1 MEDAVVAS
9 CEPATGWNLH
19 NPTSWLYLLTL
30 LHNSLMYWC
39 VAAQLRLSTSRVFQH
54 VGNAYPFDKLLCSQ
68 ESCSLHLHELVP
80 AWTDMSRWVARHV
93 HSTSA
98 RSSTV
103 FFCAWWKYARLPN
116 ARPCQTSRSPCRD
129 SCASAKD
136 WPWCF
141 TAASTNSCS
150 GHHGESASL
159 SLVSISLSYC
169 VFLHVTYS
177 FIYSLPFMSCARAIA
192 YLYPHNRYR
201 YNNMREIHLTIYTN
215 MRMYAHVQYASV
227 SLDSAVLSRMG
238 SLSLRKLA
246 AANSSLQ
253 NPAFKADLKSN
264 IGGAWSKRMIKQNIS
279 NY

>member
-1 MEDAVVAS
+1 
-9 CEPATGWNLH
+9 
-19 NPTSWLYLLTL
+19 
-30 LHNSLMYWC
+30 
-39 VAAQLRLSTSRVFQH
+39 
-54 VGNAYPFDKLLCSQ
+54 
-68 ESCSLHLHELVP
+68 
-80 AWTDMSRWVARHV
+80 
-93 HSTSA
+93 
-98 RSSTV
+98 
-103 FFCAWWKYARLPN
+103 
-116 ARPCQTSRSPCRD
+116 
-129 SCASAKD
+129 
-136 WPWCF
+136 
-141 TAASTNSCS
+141 
-150 GHHGESASL
+150 
-159 SLVSISLSYC
+159 
-169 VFLHVTYS
+169 
-177 FIYSLPFMSCARAIA
+177 MSCARAIA